1 VRVSSRTAARLA
13 LALQA
18 LYVALTFGWR
28 SWLHYRSTGDTGF
41 RLGPKTPF
49 AARVASG
56 LMVGGAATGLVGTA
70 IAARAESRVTPRRFV
85 ALIGII
91 CGLLGTYRAQL
102 DMGRSWRIGVD
113 ADENTNLVTHG
124 LFRYAR
130 NPIFSFM
137 TIVGFSSFA
146 AAPNRATAAGAAM
159 LAAGVEVQVRLV
171 EEPYLHATHKD
182 AYTTFAQRTGRF
194 LPKIGR
200 LR

>member
-1 VRVSSRTAARLA
+1 
-13 LALQA
+13 
-18 LYVALTFGWR
+18 
-28 SWLHYRSTGDTGF
+28 
-41 RLGPKTPF
+41 
-49 AARVASG
+49 
-56 LMVGGAATGLVGTA
+56 
-70 IAARAESRVTPRRFV
+70 
-85 ALIGII
+85 
-91 CGLLGTYRAQL
+91 
-102 DMGRSWRIGVD
+102 MGRSWRIGVD
-113 ADENTNLVTHG
+113 ADESTSLVTHG

-171 EEPYLHATHKD
+171 EEPYLQATHKD
-182 AYTTFAQRTGRF
+182 TYTTFAQRTGRF